1 MKVGGFVMQ
10 ERRKHVRRQAD
21 RELLRLREQIQS
33 NLDDDGSQQRR
44 QRRRI
49 IRHNCKAALDI
60 QVGQSSG
67 GGDNMR
73 IRSHTIPGRVLDLS
87 KTGASLFTHHSLEVG
102 DDFRLLLL
110 VENGPRIEALAAVR
124 WIKRVEDKNGY
135 ASGVEFTKVG
145 SRDQELLDEFL
156 ARLDST
162 VGL

>member
-1 MKVGGFVMQ
+1 MQ

-21 RELLRLREQIQS
+21 RELLRLREQIKS
-33 NLDDDGSQQRR
+33 NVDDDGSQQRR

-49 IRHNCKAALDI
+49 IRHNCKAAMDI
-60 QVGQSSG
+60 QIAQGSG
-67 GGDNMR
+67 GGEDLR
-73 IRSHTIPGRVLDLS
+73 VRSHTIPGRVLDLS
-87 KTGASLFTHHSLEVG
+87 STGASLFTHHTLEVG
-102 DDFRLLLL
+102 DDFRLVLL
-110 VENGPRIEALAAVR
+110 VDNGPRIEALAAVR

-145 SRDQELLDEFL
+145 WRDQQLLDEFL